1 MIAGDVLKKKVLI
14 EDVGM
19 LEQIKNEVIRIGRQ
33 AQREGLCKH
42 KAGNFSILDRESGY
56 LVITPSGVDR
66 EVLRE
71 EDMIVMDLDANVI
84 EHREGL
90 RPSSEVLMHIAIY
103 RARPDLMSI
112 VHTHSKY
119 ATVFAALNRPIPP
132 FVNEMMALNNADQ
145 CIPVAPYGRTAT
157 PALARNVAAT
167 MKNAD
172 CILMQAHGAVAADAQ
187 SIDNAY
193 LKACYIEEMAEVY
206 HHILTITGGKEPP
219 LLPMEEFSQW
229 AYPEE
234 IRGI

>member
-1 MIAGDVLKKKVLI
+1 
-14 EDVGM
+14 M
-19 LEQIKNEVIRIGRQ
+19 LENIKTDVIRIGRQ

-42 KAGNFSILDRESGY
+42 KAGNFSMIDRKSGY

-66 EVLRE
+66 EVLSI
-71 EDMIVMDLDANVI
+71 EDMIVMDLNANVI
-84 EHREGL
+84 EHKEGL

-103 RARPDLMSI
+103 KARPDLISI

-145 CIPVAPYGRTAT
+145 HIRVAPYGRTAT
-157 PALARNVAAT
+157 PALAENVAAT

-206 HHILTITGGKEPP
+206 HHILTVTGGEEPP
-219 LLPMEEFSQW
+219 LLPMEEFEQW
-229 AYPEE
+229 AYPKE
-234 IRGI
+234 IHM

>member
-66 EVLRE
+66 E
-71 EDMIVMDLDANVI
+71 
-84 EHREGL
+84 G
-90 RPSSEVLMHIAIY
+90 PSSEVLMHIAIY

-157 PALARNVAAT
+157 PALAHNVAAT

>member
-1 MIAGDVLKKKVLI
+1 
-14 EDVGM
+14 M
-19 LEQIKNEVIRIGRQ
+19 LENIKTDVIRIGRQ

-42 KAGNFSILDRESGY
+42 KAGNFSMIDRKSGY

-66 EVLRE
+66 EVLSI
-71 EDMIVMDLDANVI
+71 EDMIVMDLNANVI
-84 EHREGL
+84 EHKEGL

-103 RARPDLMSI
+103 KARPDLISI

-145 CIPVAPYGRTAT
+145 HIRVAPYGRTAT
-157 PALARNVAAT
+157 PALAENVAAT

-172 CILMQAHGAVAADAQ
+172 CILMQAHGAVAADAR

-206 HHILTITGGKEPP
+206 HHILTVTGGEEPP
-219 LLPMEEFSQW
+219 LLPMEEFEQW
-229 AYPEE
+229 AYPKE
-234 IRGI
+234 IHM